1 MKIKRFEAPDMRAA
15 LRQVQHELGAEA
27 VILST
32 QNLGDQV
39 CVIAALD
46 YDAALLAPASE
57 PPPRVKSAP
66 PKPGPADAGATPYR
80 LAMAS
85 QVPAQEQDETP
96 ATSGSAEDTRVASIE
111 HELSRLRELL
121 VDRLPQQATSNGSRP
136 TYNVLHRVGFE
147 PGLVTRLQ
155 TELQMLGVEEN
166 EKSLCASVVRR
177 LQRRI
182 SDQEPNHIALVGP
195 TGAGKTTTAA
205 KIAARHL
212 MRFPQARLR
221 LVCTDTYRIGGREQL
236 QSFARLLG
244 AQVEV
249 IDDFERLRAVV
260 AETQAP
266 DLLIIDT
273 PGIGP
278 RDHELARQL
287 PLLTQIPGLCTLLCL
302 QASTHPLES
311 RRIVSRYASAEPA
324 GLILTKL
331 DETHLWGPSLSL
343 VVEQDLPVFWMTD
356 GQRVPQD
363 LHRWNA
369 ATVIGHAVAA
379 ATPDDNAGQDTEVHN
394 ACA

>member
-15 LRQVQHELGAEA
+15 LRRVQHELGAEA

-46 YDAALLAPASE
+46 YDAALLAPAKE
-57 PPPRVKSAP
+57 PPPQARKAP
-66 PKPGPADAGATPYR
+66 SEPGPADAGATPYR

-85 QVPAQEQDETP
+85 QEQARSTLGAPTANTP
-96 ATSGSAEDTRVASIE
+96 TEDARVASIE
-111 HELSRLRELL
+111 QELSRLRELL
-121 VDRLPQQATSNGSRP
+121 VDRLPQRDAADASPSGS
-136 TYNVLHRVGFE
+136 NVLHRIGIE

-155 TELQMLGVEEN
+155 TELQMLGVGEN

-182 SDQEPNHIALVGP
+182 SDQEPHHLALIGP

-249 IDDFERLRAVV
+249 IDDFDRLQTVV

-278 RDHELARQL
+278 RDHELAQQL

-311 RRIVSRYASAEPA
+311 RRILRRYSSAQPA

-331 DETHLWGPSLSL
+331 DETHLWGPALSL
-343 VVEQDLPVFWMTD
+343 VVEQELPLFWVTD

-379 ATPDDNAGQDTEVHN
+379 ATTDDQDGQDTEVRN

>member
-15 LRQVQHELGAEA
+15 LRQVQQELGAEA

-46 YDAALLAPASE
+46 YDAALLAPAQE
-57 PPPRVKSAP
+57 PPPRAKSP
-66 PKPGPADAGATPYR
+66 EPELGPADAGATPYR

-85 QVPAQEQDETP
+85 QQTSPQADPAASSSTP
-96 ATSGSAEDTRVASIE
+96 DSDHRVASIE
-111 HELSRLRELL
+111 QELSRLRELL
-121 VDRLPQQATSNGSRP
+121 VDRLPQQAQGQGGMTEN
-136 TYNVLHRVGFE
+136 NVLHRIGLE

-177 LQRRI
+177 LQRRLT
-182 SDQEPNHIALVGP
+182 DQESHHIALIGP

-249 IDDFERLRAVV
+249 IDDFDRLRAVV
-260 AETQAP
+260 AETHAP

-278 RDHELARQL
+278 RDHELAQQL
-287 PLLTQIPGLCTLLCL
+287 PLLTQIPGLRTLLCL

-311 RRIVSRYASAEPA
+311 RRVLQRYSTAQPA

-331 DETHLWGPSLSL
+331 DETHLWGPAISL
-343 VVEQDLPVFWMTD
+343 VVEQELPVYWMTD

-369 ATVIGHAVAA
+369 ATIIGHAVAA
-379 ATPDDNAGQDTEVHN
+379 ATPDDNSGQDTEVHN